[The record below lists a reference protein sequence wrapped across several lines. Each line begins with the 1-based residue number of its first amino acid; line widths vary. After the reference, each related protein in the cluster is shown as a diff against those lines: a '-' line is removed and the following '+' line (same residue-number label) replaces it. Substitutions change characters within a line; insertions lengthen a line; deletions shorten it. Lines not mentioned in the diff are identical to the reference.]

1 VDYALKT
8 SSFTLDDNDCIQS
21 KFGTTDARS
30 LSSSTCRT
38 FTPSTHYPNGVL
50 PKGTVLALRTSD
62 SVTIAYNDA
71 GSGGAAVAVG
81 VLLNSIRVSASGATA
96 AAKVG
101 GALMWH
107 GVLKAASAP
116 FQSGVGGLDAAAK
129 VDLAAKFQF
138 V

>member
-1 VDYALKT
+1 MDYALKT

-30 LSSSTCRT
+30 VLIDMTT
-38 FTPSTHYPNGVL
+38 FTAGTHYPNGVL

-62 SVTIAYNDA
+62 SVTVAYNDG
-71 GSGGAAVAVG
+71 GSGGAATAVG
-81 VLLNSIRVSASGATA
+81 VLLNSIRVSATGATA

-107 GVLKAASAP
+107 GVIKAASAP

>member
-1 VDYALKT
+1 MDYALRT

-30 LSSSTCRT
+30 VLIDMST
-38 FTPSTHYPNGVL
+38 FTPATHYPNGVL

-81 VLLNSIRVSASGATA
+81 VLLNSIRVSATGATA
-96 AAKVG
+96 PAKVG
-101 GALMWH
+101 GALLWH
-107 GVLKAASAP
+107 GVIKAASAP